1 MSAHYQLKPSI
12 VRVLLPKPFHAP
24 FDYFVP
30 KESFVELGHYVQ
42 VPFGKSL
49 VWGVVWET
57 NVLSTLPEHQI
68 KEIRSISS
76 LPPLSPAARKL
87 LEWTARYTLAPL
99 GSVLKM
105 TISVPDTLKE
115 SEKDFLS
122 NAKSLDIKPSLLNHD
137 QNFSA
142 TALKE
147 AVVKKEF
154 QPFLLEGVTGSGKTE
169 VYFEGIKEAYG
180 KGRQSLILVPEIS
193 LSAAW
198 VDRFIDRFGIT
209 PTIWHSDITPAK
221 KKKAWRSIVNGEAS
235 VIVGARSALFLPYQ
249 NLGYIVV
256 DEEHDHSYKQETGV
270 VYHARDVAVMRAQL
284 EQCPIVLSSAT
295 PSLETLYNVQQGKYK
310 HLILPERHGASTLP
324 SVTLVDMKK
333 VKGDKV
339 IKWIS
344 PPLKEAIQKTLDN
357 NEQSLL
363 FLNRR
368 GYAPLLICHACGHH
382 MECPNCSTWLV
393 YHKAS
398 QIMQCHQCN
407 YSHKLP
413 SDCPECNHQGLS
425 PCGPGVERIEEEIKT
440 LFPNARLLIMTS
452 DTLSSPKKTEASF
465 KKIHGQEIDIIIG
478 TQVMAK
484 GHHFPFLTLV
494 GVIDGDMSLGGGDL
508 RAPEKTYQLLY
519 QVGGRAGR
527 QNLPGSVLIQ
537 THTPEHP
544 VMQAIQN
551 YDHKRFLDLE
561 LESRSALKFPPFG
574 KLAAL
579 IISGKDPSFLE
590 KYVHEMAR
598 QIPHHEKVQVFGP
611 APAPLFKLH
620 HWYRWRFL
628 IKTEKEIGI
637 QKVIKYWLDSLSIPS
652 TLKITVDIDPYSF
665 T

>member
-12 VRVLLPKPFHAP
+12 VRVLLPKPFHTP

-30 KESFVELGHYVQ
+30 KESFVEVGHYVQ

-49 VWGVVWET
+49 VWGVVWEA

-105 TISVPDTLKE
+105 TISVPETLKE

-398 QIMQCHQCN
+398 QMMQCHQCN

-413 SDCPECNHQGLS
+413 SHCPECNHQGLS

-465 KKIHGQEIDIIIG
+465 KKIHGQEVDIIIG